1 MLTYV
6 NAAGFA
12 LPPLVIH
19 KGKYHD
25 SWRNHCPRQVMVRG
39 SKKGYINKFLFAEY
53 GKRLIYHLHAA
64 GQLDKLNLILMDS
77 HYSHVF
83 NYCYMKMMFDKDI
96 KVMALE
102 AHSSHFAQPLE
113 KNPFSAFK
121 QEFNFQMKRFN
132 RSVGGRAITKQEFF
146 PVFNI
151 AWNKAMTPANIK
163 AGFKRSGIWPPDM
176 EVLPDELFSVSGQQ
190 CESSGSVQFGVENC
204 GQVQFVA
211 QFPEAFCYCKYM
223 YMYICTDLTHI
234 DSLSVFYSS

>member
-1 MLTYV
+1 M
-6 NAAGFA
+6 
-12 LPPLVIH
+12 
-19 KGKYHD
+19 
-25 SWRNHCPRQVMVRG
+25 
-39 SKKGYINKFLFAEY
+39 
-53 GKRLIYHLHAA
+53 HAA
-64 GQLDKLNLILMDS
+64 GQLDKPNLILMDS

-102 AHSSHFAQPLE
+102 AHSSHFAQPLD

-151 AWNKAMTPANIK
+151 AWNRAMTPANIK

-190 CESSGSVQFGVENC
+190 CESSGSVLMLKEL
-204 GQVQFVA
+204 VQLCFSVCVC
-211 QFPEAFCYCKYM
+211 PLAF
-223 YMYICTDLTHI
+223 IVDPVI
-234 DSLSVFYSS
+234 RFSL